1 MGSFSN
7 GVLVGFGISLLIAPM
22 KGEEMR
28 RMIAERFKYMR
39 GIPPEN
45 PQLQQSVQQM
55 EEQVQA
61 VQQMANRTAQ
71 MQSNVQDYAQQTAQK
86 ADVAS
91 ANLEEVRQQTATNQP
106 QQQPQTSSGSPTTG
120 STSTT
125 YNTPKRP
132 HDRTK
137 PNRPQRRL

>member
-1 MGSFSN
+1 
-7 GVLVGFGISLLIAPM
+7 M

-28 RMIAERFKYMR
+28 RMLGERLRYIR

-45 PQLQQSVQQM
+45 SRLQQSVQQM

-86 ADVAS
+86 ASIAS
-91 ANLEEVRQQTATNQP
+91 TNLEEVRQQAAPNQP
-106 QQQPQTSSGSPTTG
+106 QQQPQTSSGSPATG
-120 STSTT
+120 STSTPP
-125 YNTPKRP
+125 NTLNRP
-132 HDRTK
+132 NDRTRS
-137 PNRPQRRL
+137 NRPPRRL